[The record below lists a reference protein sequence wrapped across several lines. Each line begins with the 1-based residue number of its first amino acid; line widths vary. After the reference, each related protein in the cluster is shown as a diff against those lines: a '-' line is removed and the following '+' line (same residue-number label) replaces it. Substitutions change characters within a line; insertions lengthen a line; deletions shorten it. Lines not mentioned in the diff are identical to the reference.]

1 MMANL
6 PRRRM
11 LTGLAM
17 LPAMAACET
26 RPPPPQRGSAL
37 PPPAISGPLEPAPM
51 PSDVTDDFLAARRA
65 GRSAAPTG
73 ADAMPGFDPAQRQGT
88 DMTTAPIPQGGPRLL
103 GPR

>member
-26 RPPPPQRGSAL
+26 RPPQQRGAAL
-37 PPPAISGPLEPAPM
+37 PPRAISGPLEPAPV